1 MRRGPDGRP
10 RDRADHPRMT
20 SYSVI
25 WNDSIDSEAGR
36 LELEKHGIRFHGV
49 THDHEVFFEDIESV
63 HIGRTPAERLAGKP
77 SLVIG
82 RHTGSPVRI
91 GSLDGLGALNE
102 IAGVLG
108 RLTAT
113 PLSA

>member
-1 MRRGPDGRP
+1 
-10 RDRADHPRMT
+10 MT

-36 LELEKHGIRFHGV
+36 LELEPHGIRFHGV
-49 THDHEVFFEDIESV
+49 AHDHTVFFEDIESV
-63 HIGRTPAERLAGKP
+63 RVGRRPTERLAGKP
-77 SLVIG
+77 SLVLD
-82 RHTGSPVRI
+82 RHTGRPVRI

-102 IAGVLG
+102 LAGMLG

-113 PLSA
+113 PLSV